1 LCFYVACCREPSL
14 YALAGP
20 CESTSPLF
28 FAVRARVTG
37 FPGNFVAIPA
47 ILSSFWRDALVRAER
62 RSLRGCA
69 RGSDGDGDTRLRK
82 TLEAFLLVVWS
93 PIVIFQ

>member
-1 LCFYVACCREPSL
+1 MLLQDPVNPLRH
-14 YALAGP
+14 
-20 CESTSPLF
+20 LF
-28 FAVRARVTG
+28 FCRARKG
-37 FPGNFVAIPA
+37 YRFSWQFCS
-47 ILSSFWRDALVRAER
+47 SSFWRDALVRAER

>member
-1 LCFYVACCREPSL
+1 MLLQDPVN
-14 YALAGP
+14 
-20 CESTSPLF
+20 PLRHFF